1 MTGDVRELLPLYAL
15 GILETDEA
23 NAVERAIAVDAA
35 LAAELASYH
44 HTTEA
49 LGTVVQPVA
58 PSPAVKQRLMASIG
72 GGRFEAFSAR
82 MARMF
87 DVTVDRARELL
98 GLIERPASWI
108 PQVVPGISFVDFEG
122 GPAAAAADCG
132 FVRLAPGA
140 IFPPHTHIGEEMTT
154 ILSGRVHDP
163 VNDRTIGPG
172 EDYLRLPGTSHYLV
186 CIGDE
191 DCIYASR
198 AMDGIAIGGN
208 RVQPTRASKP
218 EPPKPAPEPPKAEA
232 SPSTSRKPDAPGDDE
247 PN

>member
-1 MTGDVRELLPLYAL
+1 MTGDLRELLPLYAL

-23 NAVERAIAVDAA
+23 SVVERAIASDAA
-35 LAAELASYH
+35 LAAELAAYQR
-44 HTTEA
+44 TTET
-49 LGTVVQPVA
+49 LGSVVQPVA
-58 PSPAVKQRLMASIG
+58 PSPAVKQRLMASVG
-72 GGRFEAFSAR
+72 GGRFEVFAAR

-87 DVTVDRARELL
+87 DVTLDRARELL

-140 IFPPHTHIGEEMTT
+140 VFPPHTHIGEEMTT
-154 ILSGRVHDP
+154 ILAGRVHDP

-172 EDYLRLPGTSHYLV
+172 EDYLRAAGTSHHLV

-198 AMDGIAIGGN
+198 AMDGIAIAGT
-208 RVQPTRASKP
+208 RVRPTR
-218 EPPKPAPEPPKAEA
+218 EPP
-232 SPSTSRKPDAPGDDE
+232 PGTPRDG
-247 PN
+247 N